1 MHLIVTGSTGLVGSA
16 ATRRLAAAGHRVRRA
31 VRSRPAPG
39 SDDIFWD
46 PAAGVLDPASLGG
59 VEAAVHLAGESIAG
73 GRWTAQK
80 KARIRDSRARGTR
93 LLSETLARL
102 PKRPRVLVCASA
114 VGYYGDRGSE
124 VVTERSVPGRGF
136 LAEVCRDWEAAS
148 APASAAG
155 IRVVTLRCGVVLSPS
170 GGMLGKLLL
179 PFRLGL
185 GGRVGGGGQYMS
197 WIELDDLVRV
207 IEHALAAE
215 SLSGAVNAVAPHPV
229 TNLEFTRTLGR
240 VLSRPTIFPLP
251 AFAARSALGEMA
263 DELLLSSARV
273 EPQRLLESGF
283 VFQHPTLESAL
294 RHVLRRSPNLAAI

>member
-1 MHLIVTGSTGLVGSA
+1 MHMIVTGSTGLVGSA
-16 ATRRLAAAGHRVRRA
+16 ATRRLAAAGHRVRRV

-46 PAAGVLDPASLGG
+46 PVAGALDPASLGG
-59 VEAAVHLAGESIAG
+59 VEAAVHLAGESISG
-73 GRWTAQK
+73 GRWTAEK
-80 KARIRDSRARGTR
+80 KARIRDSRTRGTR

-185 GGRVGGGGQYMS
+185 GGRVGSGGQYMS
-197 WIELDDLVRV
+197 WIELDDLVSA

-215 SLSGAVNAVAPHPV
+215 KLSGAVNAVAPHPV

-240 VLSRPTIFPLP
+240 VLARPTIFPLP
-251 AFAARSALGEMA
+251 AFAARRALGEMA
-263 DELLLSSARV
+263 DELLLASARV

-294 RHVLRRSPNLAAI
+294 RHALRRTPKVAAI